1 MRAISVTDG
10 QFVDNVQ
17 ILNHIGKLLEANLA
31 IKVLVRLDNG
41 AVDQLLELNIIQIV
55 TDHHFDDGEQL
66 AIGNIA
72 IVVDVVNLE
81 SKSKLLL
88 LGGASWQRV
97 EALDEF
103 EEGDAPI
110 LILIKNRDNTL
121 HKRVVSQLRNIKE
134 LLRLKTARLVL
145 VELTEIFV
153 KLL

>member
-55 TDHHFDDGEQL
+55 TDHHFDYGEQL
-66 AIGNIA
+66 TIGNIA

-88 LGGASWQRV
+88 LGGAS
-97 EALDEF
+97 
-103 EEGDAPI
+103 
-110 LILIKNRDNTL
+110 
-121 HKRVVSQLRNIKE
+121 
-134 LLRLKTARLVL
+134 
-145 VELTEIFV
+145 
-153 KLL
+153 